1 MTQCP
6 CRMGFINADWRVVAE
21 VSCFMLREVQFPIP
35 HFISKRASGADVP
48 SPGFL
53 FPVKE

>member
-21 VSCFMLREVQFPIP
+21 VSCFMLREVQFPRP